1 VTQLARTVGRAL
13 GLNEDLIEATALGHD
28 LGQPPF
34 GAAGEAALD
43 DLLGGRLD
51 GRGGPGLGD
60 LGGFWRTWQ
69 GLRVV
74 DRLEKRYGHPG
85 LNLTDQVREGILK
98 CGSAIRLPAEEP
110 EGTRGDRPQHF
121 EGQVVALADRISSA
135 LSDLDDALQA
145 GVIDVAR
152 VERLEAVK
160 QLQKKLGARYRTRA
174 GRFVKANAIHRGL
187 IHLLVTS
194 TLVSSQ
200 RALSCW
206 MEQLGVRSSEDVR
219 AARAEAVRG
228 GEIRLSSPAERMLAG
243 IEAFLE
249 NRVRRG
255 YDADRVAA
263 RGRRVLLGLFTAYH
277 ADPTLLPDHV
287 LLRFKEIARV
297 RFLRDVPMALV
308 EQEIAGRYRGD
319 SRFVRLLADQIAGM
333 TDAYAVEEH
342 ARLTEM
348 GAVPIPSAEQLR
360 RER

>member
-1 VTQLARTVGRAL
+1 
-13 GLNEDLIEATALGHD
+13 
-28 LGQPPF
+28 
-34 GAAGEAALD
+34 
-43 DLLGGRLD
+43 
-51 GRGGPGLGD
+51 
-60 LGGFWRTWQ
+60 
-69 GLRVV
+69 
-74 DRLEKRYGHPG
+74 
-85 LNLTDQVREGILK
+85 
-98 CGSAIRLPAEEP
+98 
-110 EGTRGDRPQHF
+110 
-121 EGQVVALADRISSA
+121 
-135 LSDLDDALQA
+135 
-145 GVIDVAR
+145 
-152 VERLEAVK
+152 
-160 QLQKKLGARYRTRA
+160 
-174 GRFVKANAIHRGL
+174 
-187 IHLLVTS
+187 
-194 TLVSSQ
+194 
-200 RALSCW
+200 

-228 GEIRLSSPAERMLAG
+228 GEIRLSSAAERMLAG

-297 RFLRDVPMALV
+297 RFLRDVPMTLI

-348 GAVPIPSAEQLR
+348 GAVLIPSAEQLR